1 MPSESSRQVPLQF
14 GREWVAKL
22 LGCPER
28 VDWKQCAVGKK
39 EEEKLVENFVKHFR
53 EFDPST

>member
-1 MPSESSRQVPLQF
+1 MPSETSKPVPLQF

-28 VDWKQCAVGKK
+28 VDWKKCAGTKK
-39 EEEKLVENFVKHFR
+39 EEEKMVASFKQNFA
-53 EFDPST
+53 EFDPAE